1 MPPVAEADSLVPV
14 EAEAGSLVLVPVS
27 PPQAARLRTMAP
39 ASRMLRSFFMF
50 GFPLFL
56 LLQENKKRGK
66 PKYLPLFGTLSF

>member
-1 MPPVAEADSLVPV
+1 
-14 EAEAGSLVLVPVS
+14 
-27 PPQAARLRTMAP
+27 MAP